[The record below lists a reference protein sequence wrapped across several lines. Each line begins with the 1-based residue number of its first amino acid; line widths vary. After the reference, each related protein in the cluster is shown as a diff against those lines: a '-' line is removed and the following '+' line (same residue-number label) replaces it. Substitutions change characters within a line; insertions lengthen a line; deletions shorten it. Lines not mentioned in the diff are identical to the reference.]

1 MIDIK
6 TMTVPV
12 RSRNPW
18 FPTNSFIDKQVPF
31 FHADPHENSAAG
43 KNAAANTRGED
54 RVPGFT
60 HPAALMGLY
69 THSLRKARDVNHC
82 DFHYSH
88 LLPKKPGILPLEETM
103 TKKCRRCAAEFVTRS
118 RIRKRCDACQTVVSA
133 EKQKKANE
141 RLKARRAARR
151 MCLVASG

>member
-1 MIDIK
+1 MRGETRCAYTPNK
-6 TMTVPV
+6 
-12 RSRNPW
+12 
-18 FPTNSFIDKQVPF
+18 
-31 FHADPHENSAAG
+31 ALNSATIELPS
-43 KNAAANTRGED
+43 KRRE
-54 RVPGFT
+54 VPD
-60 HPAALMGLY
+60 M
-69 THSLRKARDVNHC
+69 NHC

-103 TKKCRRCAAEFVTRS
+103 TKQCRRCGAELVTRS

-151 MCLVASG
+151 LCLLKAS

>member
-1 MIDIK
+1 M
-6 TMTVPV
+6 
-12 RSRNPW
+12 
-18 FPTNSFIDKQVPF
+18 
-31 FHADPHENSAAG
+31 
-43 KNAAANTRGED
+43 
-54 RVPGFT
+54 
-60 HPAALMGLY
+60 HPARILGHN
-69 THSLRKARDVNHC
+69 THQGIRGIYRACLVAKAQEVSDMNHC

-103 TKKCRRCAAEFVTRS
+103 TKKCRRCGAEFITRS

-151 MCLVASG
+151 MCLLKAS

>member
-1 MIDIK
+1 MQIRMGTARPARTPRRTLEGRPGTGFLRTRQHSWVFTPI
-6 TMTVPV
+6 
-12 RSRNPW
+12 
-18 FPTNSFIDKQVPF
+18 SF
-31 FHADPHENSAAG
+31 
-43 KNAAANTRGED
+43 
-54 RVPGFT
+54 
-60 HPAALMGLY
+60 
-69 THSLRKARDVNHC
+69 RKARDVNHC